1 MGKFSVLFKIT
12 AKKLQMLTRYKEHF
26 MKEFSDQL
34 NYKQKFHSI
43 KIHHHAHKVVFILL
57 EVLSGSGACC
67 SYPVFPFSQCRI
79 KWGGTDKCSLL
90 VPDLTGDLSACYA
103 ITVPACKSRHWH
115 FLRGECKQ
123 LHICA
128 HPRMEF
134 KTHSVCNTYHE
145 TVSSRAGSVQLRL
158 FVVTLLS
165 PSLTVPGLAGW
176 GEWERLIV

>member
-1 MGKFSVLFKIT
+1 MSCS
-12 AKKLQMLTRYKEHF
+12 KLRQR
-26 MKEFSDQL
+26 
-34 NYKQKFHSI
+34 NYKCLHDTRNILWKGFQTNLITSKSFI
-43 KIHHHAHKVVFILL
+43 RLKKTRIHHAHKVVFILL

-67 SYPVFPFSQCRI
+67 SSPVFPFSQCRI

-134 KTHSVCNTYHE
+134 KTHSVYNTYHE
-145 TVSSRAGSVQLRL
+145 TVSSRAESVQLRL
-158 FVVTLLS
+158 FAVTLLS